1 MLKLKVCARVILTVN
16 IDIQDCLINGL
27 TVSIRISEFDQDS
40 VWKVMFTF
48 PDEQAGLTAMRS
60 SYLGRQNSSVPIEK
74 YETEILIKKDLCLYL
89 WCVTWLY

>member
-40 VWKVMFTF
+40 V
-48 PDEQAGLTAMRS
+48 
-60 SYLGRQNSSVPIEK
+60 
-74 YETEILIKKDLCLYL
+74 
-89 WCVTWLY
+89 